1 MLLTMQARGLLAG
14 GFLFLTLGGALQA
27 GVPARLEGPVQV
39 LKAVGPEG
47 KGNAEASAAWKQ
59 VASAPLPVL
68 PGLLEAMDGANDYA
82 LNWLRSAVESVEERG
97 RKSGGKIPVAAVE
110 EFLRDTRH
118 HPRARRL
125 AYEILQRAEP
135 ERARRLL
142 PGFVNDPANELRRDA
157 VQLLVVAAGE
167 KVTGDRAAAV
177 AGYRE
182 ALGHAREA
190 DQIDDL
196 AKKLGELK
204 EKVDLQKVFGWV
216 TRWKMVGPFDNTGG
230 AGFSKAFPP
239 EEKLDVA
246 AEMDGKSGKVRWVDF
261 ESKDDYGLIDF
272 NKPFSDLKEV
282 TGYAMAEFW
291 SDTARPVQ
299 LRLGC
304 KNGWKVWV
312 NGKLLF
318 GRDEY
323 HRNMEIDQYRLAM
336 ELKPGRNVLLVKC
349 CQNEQKEDWTKEWEF
364 QLRLTDEQGT
374 PIVSTK

>member
-1 MLLTMQARGLLAG
+1 M
-14 GFLFLTLGGALQA
+14 
-27 GVPARLEGPVQV
+27 QV
-39 LKAVGPEG
+39 LKAIGPEG

-82 LNWLRSAVESVEERG
+82 LNWLRSAVESVEDRG
-97 RKSGGKIPVAAVE
+97 RKAGGKIPVAAVE

-157 VQLLVVAAGE
+157 VQLLMVAAGE
-167 KVTGDRAAAV
+167 KATGDRVAAV

-182 ALGHAREA
+182 ALGYAREA

-246 AEMDGKSGKVRWVDF
+246 AELDGKSGKVRWVDF

-323 HRNMEIDQYRLAM
+323 HRNMEIDQYRLAT

-374 PIVSTK
+374 PIGSTK